1 MIKMH
6 SISTIFPYVSVV
18 VTVFLITFLTLVI
31 ATEMINVALIE
42 AMPTATIDQLSAGN
56 VTDSIKDRA
65 IILTFD
71 DALKSQ
77 YNNAVPILD
86 KYGFKGTFFVVCN
99 YVGGDDSRMS
109 WKDIEILRT
118 EGHDIQA
125 HTMNHKNL
133 SQLSAKDLEFELG
146 ESKRCLRDHG
156 YNSTIAATPYNEG
169 WDNSTVIG
177 ALAKHYEL
185 ARNGNAGLMYLKCDK
200 WYHSTQTDCST
211 LYNNGT
217 LTFANRYSIRGWS
230 HNFYDNKYKQNETAI
245 FNEFVQ
251 AINEQQKY
259 NEESQEIS
267 AIPIII
273 YHRFNNTWSPY
284 TTTSDLFEMEM
295 KYLYDNGFKVFPM
308 SALKFDNNTNFL
320 YLPGGEESNIT
331 ETDLIASF
339 NVALRED

>member
-31 ATEMINVALIE
+31 PAAMIDVALIE
-42 AMPTATIDQLSAGN
+42 ATPKATIDQLSAGN

-71 DALKSQ
+71 DAWKSQ
-77 YNNAVPILD
+77 YSYAIPILN

-133 SQLSAKDLEFELG
+133 SQVSTKDLEFELG

-156 YNSTIAATPYNEG
+156 YNSTIAATPFNEG

-185 ARNGNAGLMYLKCDK
+185 ARNGNAGLMFLKCDK
-200 WYHSTQTDCST
+200 WDLTQTDCST
-211 LYNNGT
+211 LSNNGT

-230 HNFYDNKYKQNETAI
+230 HNFYDNKDEHNETDI

-251 AINEQQKY
+251 AINKQQKF

-273 YHRFNNTWSPY
+273 YHNFDNTRSPY
-284 TTTSDLFEMEM
+284 TTTVDLFEMEM
-295 KYLYDNGFKVFPM
+295 KYLDDNGFKVFPM
-308 SALKFDNNTNFL
+308 SALKFDNNTNYL
-320 YLPGGEESNIT
+320 YLSGGEESNIT
-331 ETDLIASF
+331 ETTNNASLI
-339 NVALRED
+339 ED